1 MLVKVR
7 ICMAELPAAVDFVA
21 LIPVVVVVIVVVV
34 VVLFRVGHQ
43 LEGADALTTQVQ
55 RTFA

>member
-21 LIPVVVVVIVVVV
+21 LIPIVVVIVVVV